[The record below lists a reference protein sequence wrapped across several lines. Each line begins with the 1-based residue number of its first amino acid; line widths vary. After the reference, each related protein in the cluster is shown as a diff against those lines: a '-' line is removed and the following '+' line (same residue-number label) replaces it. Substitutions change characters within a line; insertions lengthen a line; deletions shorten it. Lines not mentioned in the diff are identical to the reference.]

1 MSRRI
6 VQMSDELDA
15 LDELERDLRAP
26 RKRKLSI
33 VLPILVTL
41 IVSAGATV
49 IAWYSY
55 NTGVRE
61 GSEVAAPLLKPQGP
75 SKVAPESPGGL
86 SIPHQDKTVFQAIE
100 GKRSDMKVERLLPP
114 PETPAQLPAQATP
127 PVRPDA
133 SQVRQAERLESGGGE
148 QPAPMN
154 EGRTGPVRL
163 TPDAGTKPPPPTVS
177 RTAPPPPVTAKKP
190 DTGAATVTMPTPSKP
205 AAMPKPPAAE
215 TKPAVARAMPAPKT
229 RIRPKFGYGVQIAS
243 LTSKTKASDFWD
255 RQVKANKDLLD
266 DLSLFVH
273 TVTVKGKTY
282 HRVQGGTFEGR
293 AAAANLCAALKKRGV
308 GCVVVHFGK

>member
-1 MSRRI
+1 MPRRI
-6 VQMSDELDA
+6 VHMSDELDA
-15 LDELERDLRAP
+15 LDDLDRDLRAP
-26 RKRKLSI
+26 RKRKVSI
-33 VLPILVTL
+33 ILPILVTL

-75 SKVAPESPGGL
+75 AKVTPETPGGL
-86 SIPHQDKTVFQAIE
+86 SIPHQDKTVFETIE
-100 GKRSDMKVERLLPP
+100 GKRTDMKVERLLPP
-114 PETPAQLPAQATP
+114 PETPAQLPAQAAP
-127 PVRPDA
+127 SGQSDV
-133 SQVRQAERLESGGGE
+133 SQVRRAERLESGVEEHPARTDGGT
-148 QPAPMN
+148 A
-154 EGRTGPVRL
+154 GPVRL
-163 TPDAGTKPPPPTVS
+163 TPNVTAAPPPPTIS
-177 RTAPPPPVTAKKP
+177 PSAPPPP
-190 DTGAATVTMPTPSKP
+190 GASRNAPSAGATVTMP
-205 AAMPKPPAAE
+205 KPPTAQK
-215 TKPAVARAMPAPKT
+215 KPSVASVTPAPNS

-243 LTSKTKASDFWD
+243 LTSKAKAGSYWD
-255 RQVKANKDLLD
+255 QQVKANKDLLG

-282 HRVQGGTFEGR
+282 HRVQGGTFDGR